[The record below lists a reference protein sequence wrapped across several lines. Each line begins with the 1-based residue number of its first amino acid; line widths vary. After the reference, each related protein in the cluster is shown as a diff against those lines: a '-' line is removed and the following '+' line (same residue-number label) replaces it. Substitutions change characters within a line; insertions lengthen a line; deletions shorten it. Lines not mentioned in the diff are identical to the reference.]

1 MLKKER
7 LIAILEQVNQRG
19 IVTVND
25 LITILNV
32 SDMTI
37 RRDLD
42 ELAKDGKIIRIHGGA
57 QSINAPTLTE
67 LSHIEKKKIHSIQ
80 KEAIAKQAASLIQEN
95 STIYLGPGTTI
106 ELIAQYVHRTEGLR
120 IVTNS
125 LPVFKTWKNKDI
137 ELILIG
143 GNYRKKSGAFIGSL
157 TVDMLKQLK
166 FNQAFV
172 GINALRDQHLMT
184 ANPEEGLAQTIVL
197 ENSRKRIILADKF
210 KIEQDDFYEFYN
222 LTDIDMFV
230 TNEIEDIEILEKYQK
245 YTHVIEAK
253 N

>member
-19 IVTVND
+19 IITVAD
-25 LITILNV
+25 LIATLNV
-32 SDMTI
+32 SDMTV

-57 QSINAPTLTE
+57 QSINTPTLTE
-67 LSHIEKKKIHSIQ
+67 LSHIEKKKINSKQ
-80 KEAIAKQAASLIQEN
+80 KEAIAKKAASLIQEN

-106 ELIAQYVHRTEGLR
+106 ELIAQYVNQADGLR
-120 IVTNS
+120 VVTNS
-125 LPVFKTWKNKDI
+125 LPVFKTWKHKNV

-157 TVDMLKQLK
+157 TADMLKHLK

-172 GINALRDQHLMT
+172 GINAVRKQHLMT
-184 ANPEEGLAQTIVL
+184 ANPEEGLAQTIAL

-210 KIEQDDFYEFYN
+210 KLEQDDFYEFYN
-222 LTDIDMFV
+222 LEKIDLFV
-230 TNEIEDIEILEKYQK
+230 TNSVANEEILEEYQK
-245 YTHVIEAK
+245 YTQVLVAD
-253 N
+253 